1 MCHGAIIRL
10 ATVIVTPYLT
20 VRLAMARA
28 ASQEAVMPPG
38 ARIAALPYSSPLRR
52 LPRRYPALTAL
63 LLGAAAAC
71 GFAPLQ
77 LWWLALACLAGWMA
91 LVHAAPTLRQA
102 LWRGWA
108 FGVGHFTINDNWFQH
123 AFTFQDQMP
132 HALGYAAPLALALYL
147 AVFPAIAAG
156 LTWRFRAAR
165 IDAGWILL
173 FGAAWIATEW
183 MRSWAFTGYAW
194 DPLSVMWVPVPP
206 VAWLATLIGTYALS
220 GLSVVAA
227 GLLLLIPRRPFPMAA
242 LIAVIAM
249 LLVAEWRG
257 YPMPSAAPA
266 TAPRLVVVQPN
277 VPQDQRGESDQAMML
292 ARLLRLSGTPGGAP
306 RLVMWPEGVI
316 RDFIEDDYPYWVYGN
331 TSPWLTRTR
340 MAAALGPR
348 DMLLTG
354 GTALQFDA
362 RGDVTTAT
370 NSVFA
375 LDPRGWIRGRYD
387 KAHLVPYGEYLPMPW
402 LLKPLGLSRLVPGD
416 MDFAAGPGPRTM
428 VVPGFGAIGMQL
440 CYEIIFSG
448 QTVDPAHRPRL
459 IFNPS
464 NDAWFGSWGPPQHLA
479 QARLRAIE
487 EGLPVVRATP
497 NGISAVIGADGALL
511 ATVPHQQAG
520 AIDIAIPPAHAPT
533 LFSRIGNAA
542 AAIVALGAC
551 VIAFALRRR
560 AR

>member
-1 MCHGAIIRL
+1 
-10 ATVIVTPYLT
+10 
-20 VRLAMARA
+20 
-28 ASQEAVMPPG
+28 MPP
-38 ARIAALPYSSPLRR
+38 LPDRSFVDA
-52 LPRRYPALTAL
+52 LPRRYPASAAL

-77 LWWLALACLAGWMA
+77 LWWLTLACFAGWIA
-91 LVHAAPTLRQA
+91 LVHAAPTMRQA

-132 HALGYAAPLALALYL
+132 HWLGYAAPIALALYL

-156 LTWRFRAAR
+156 LAWRVRGGR
-165 IDAGWILL
+165 VDAGFVLL
-173 FGAAWIATEW
+173 FGAAWILTEW
-183 MRSWAFTGYAW
+183 MRSWLFTGYAW
-194 DPLSVMWVPVPP
+194 DPLAVMWVPVQP
-206 VAWLATLIGTYALS
+206 VAWLATLVGTYALS
-220 GLSVVAA
+220 GLTVAA
-227 GLLLLIPRRPFPMAA
+227 AGALLLMHGKARAIPVM
-242 LIAVIAM
+242 VIAM
-249 LLVAEWRG
+249 IATGAPLLSYRT
-257 YPMPSAAPA
+257 PTAPPTA
-266 TAPRLVVVQPN
+266 DAPRLVVVQPN

-292 ARLLRLSGTPGGAP
+292 ARLLRLSGVPGGAP

-316 RDFIEDDYPYWVYGN
+316 RDFIEDDYPFWVYGN

-340 MAAALGPR
+340 MASVLGPR
-348 DMLLTG
+348 DVLLTG

-362 RGDVTTAT
+362 KGDVTTAS

-375 LDPRGWIRGRYD
+375 LDARGRIRGRYD
-387 KAHLVPYGEYLPMPW
+387 KAHLVPYGEYLPLPW

-416 MDFAAGPGPRTM
+416 MDFAPGPGPRTM
-428 VVPGFGAIGMQL
+428 SVPGFGAIGMQL

-464 NDAWFGSWGPPQHLA
+464 NDAWFGTWGPPQHLA

-511 ATVPHQQAG
+511 GTVAHHVGG
-520 AIDIAIPPAHAPT
+520 AVVVPIPPAHAPT
-533 LFSRIGNAA
+533 PFARLGNWAA
-542 AAIVALGAC
+542 LLVGAMLCIV
-551 VIAFALRRR
+551 AFALRRR
-560 AR
+560 SR